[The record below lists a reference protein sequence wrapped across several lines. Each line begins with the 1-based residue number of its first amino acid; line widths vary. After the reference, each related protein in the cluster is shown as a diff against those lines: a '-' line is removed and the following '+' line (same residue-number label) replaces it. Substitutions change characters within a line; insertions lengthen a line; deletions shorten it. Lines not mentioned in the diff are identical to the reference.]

1 MKRIFCIILSVII
14 CMSFFGCGKGDAP
27 NTTDTPNDDNDSTIS
42 TSPTYI
48 PEEIPNE
55 SEPKYNNANLSVQ
68 KFEDNFAYDSATN
81 RSMID
86 KINGNI
92 LDVYYDT
99 ASFYVLTDAGVY
111 LCSWV
116 FDSSTVDIDPA
127 DNTHIHF
134 FGYLNAVFSDDNG
147 QITIYQ
153 KNDDDTYSSYKDEN
167 MVVGEND
174 LLIIR
179 RDAAVVDE
187 DIFII
192 KNISKDGITA
202 TVAETVWPD
211 GITATI
217 ETTAINKHFAFSEE
231 LPADIKKI
239 YFADNN
245 DAEGVL
251 LLENGD
257 LYPLYLPRNSA
268 HDEAEVTLGEKIDT
282 GVDRVLQLYNAT
294 SVKYTKNIDDTY
306 VYYYTTSYNDSTE
319 SLIPENAKIRI
330 PNGCSTKDITDV
342 IIDEYLVQLNGNKWH
357 SVSNHSVSSDYEMGI
372 TLSAFEFKYKDAI
385 DFGFAPL
392 VRDGKVVD
400 LLANNW
406 TEVDE
411 KYIQYINDGE
421 LLTNNWILMDD
432 GYIYEYVIN

>member
-1 MKRIFCIILSVII
+1 MKRIFCIILSIVI
-14 CMSFFGCGKGDAP
+14 CLSLFGCGKSDTSDKPNADNNSAI
-27 NTTDTPNDDNDSTIS
+27 NTT
-42 TSPTYI
+42 PTYA
-48 PEEIPNE
+48 PEEVPSE

-116 FDSSTVDIDPA
+116 FDSSAVDIDPD

-187 DIFII
+187 DVFII

-217 ETTAINKHFAFSEE
+217 ETTAINKRFAFSDE

-257 LYPLYLPRNSA
+257 LYPLYLPHDSA

-294 SVKYTKNIDDTY
+294 AVKYIKNNDDSY
-306 VYYYTTSYNDSTE
+306 VHYYTTEYDYSTE
-319 SLIPENAKIRI
+319 QLVCKRAQIRMTD
-330 PNGCSTKDITDV
+330 GHSTKDITDGIV
-342 IIDEYLVQLNGNKWH
+342 SEYLVQLNGNQWY

-372 TLSAFEFKYKDAI
+372 TLSAFEFKYKDSI
-385 DFGFAPL
+385 EFGFAPL
-392 VRDGKVVD
+392 VQDGKVVD

-421 LLTNNWILMDD
+421 LLANNWILMDD
-432 GYIYEYVIN
+432 GYIYEYVGN